1 MVANPDLEGHGP
13 TDLARV
19 DSSGQ
24 SLTVEFT
31 DVSWTLE
38 TKDKVGK
45 VSRRILKDLSGSIDA
60 GKLTAIIGPSGCGKS
75 TLMNVLS
82 GRMAP
87 DSVAH
92 STMTGAVSLNGA
104 LIDPVEYKQRFAYVM
119 AEDSLFSTTTPRE
132 AFDFVS
138 KLRLPH
144 LSAEE
149 RRVRGDAMLETLGL
163 TKCADTYI
171 GNSMIKGI
179 SSGEKK
185 RTSVGVEL
193 LPDPDVCFLDEPTTG
208 LDSYTA
214 LELIRVT
221 RKIADTGKTVL
232 AVIHQ
237 PSSEIFDLFDD
248 VICMSRGCIL
258 YQGPVATMTDY
269 FATHGFR
276 CPTDYNPSDYVMYVL
291 QTITQDQLDTLAGA
305 WTRRMKTVREAIVTK
320 RQDKILHLKPLRR
333 GPVLT
338 QLAGLFKRELLRTVR
353 DPSVLMVRF
362 GITIML
368 GLLVGFLFFR
378 VGQTVGPGDTISAS
392 HRGGLTNACI
402 FAMMGSGQAMIISLP
417 FDRPVILR
425 EYANGMYSVTAF
437 VLSRLA
443 VEFPLIFL
451 QNIILAVLVYFL
463 EAFSGNFMLFVLALF
478 LLGAATCCTALMF
491 GSSFKQVDRAVE
503 LSFILFV
510 PQIMFSGFF
519 VSINQIPEILRWAQ
533 WLCSIKYAVNIS
545 YIAEFK
551 GLLNYE
557 ELFDQSSVDE
567 SLLWLYILILCLIVA
582 VTTVSAIFLLRWRSK
597 SVF

>member
-1 MVANPDLEGHGP
+1 MVDDQQGNNQPE
-13 TDLARV
+13 LARV
-19 DSSGQ
+19 DSAGQ
-24 SLTVEFT
+24 ALTVEFT

-38 TKDKVGK
+38 TKEKTGK
-45 VSRRILKDLSGSIDA
+45 VSRRILKDLSGSIEA

-87 DSVAH
+87 DSVAN
-92 STMTGAVSLNGA
+92 STLTGTVSLNGSV
-104 LIDPVEYKQRFAYVM
+104 IDPVEYKQRFAYVM

-132 AFDFVS
+132 AFEFVS

-144 LSAEE
+144 LSRDE
-149 RRVRGDAMLETLGL
+149 RQKRCDAMLETLGL
-163 TKCADTYI
+163 TKCADTYV
-171 GNSMIKGI
+171 GNALIKGI

-208 LDSYTA
+208 LDSFTA

-221 RKIADTGKTVL
+221 RKIADSGKTVL

-237 PSSEIFDLFDD
+237 PSSEIFELFDD
-248 VICMSRGCIL
+248 VICMSKGCIL
-258 YQGPVATMTDY
+258 YQGPVRKMTDY

-291 QTITQDQLDTLAGA
+291 QTINQDQLDVLAGA
-305 WTRRMKTVREAIVTK
+305 WTAHMHKTREKIVEK
-320 RQDKILHLKPLRR
+320 RHDKVLHLKPLRR
-333 GPVLT
+333 GPVSI
-338 QLAGLFKRELLRTVR
+338 QLAGLFRREMLRTVR
-353 DPSVLMVRF
+353 DPSVLLVRF

-368 GLLVGFLFFR
+368 GLIVGFLFFR
-378 VGQTVGPGDTISAS
+378 VGKTLGPGGTISSS
-392 HRGGLTNACI
+392 HRGGLTNACV

-451 QNIILAVLVYFL
+451 QNLVLALLIYFL
-463 EAFSGNFMLFVLALF
+463 EAFSGTFMLLVLAMF
-478 LLGAATCCTALMF
+478 LLGAATCCSALMF
-491 GSSFKQVDRAVE
+491 GSAFKHVERAVE

-519 VSINQIPEILRWAQ
+519 VSIDQIPQILRWAQ
-533 WLCSIKYAVNIS
+533 WLCSLKYAVNIA
-545 YIAEFK
+545 YIAEFS
-551 GLLNYE
+551 GLFGAE
-557 ELFDQSSVDE
+557 QVFSVTSIDE
-567 SLLWLYILILCLIVA
+567 SLLWLYIFILCVILCA
-582 VTTVSAIFLLRWRSK
+582 TTIGAIFLLRWRSK